1 MSSIQKRHDGRWR
14 ARWYDDTGREHAKHF
29 DRKGDASRFL
39 SEIDTARRNGTYV
52 DPSLGKTTLAS
63 FYEDWA
69 PRQVWAAT
77 TVTAMNVAVRRC
89 TFKDVEFGKLRRSH
103 VEAWIKTMSLT
114 LAPSTVRTRV
124 NNVRATL
131 RAAVRDKMLAAD
143 PSDGVTLPRVRKA
156 EHAMRIPTPETVG
169 SVLSAA
175 DDWFRPFIALCAF
188 AGLRLGEAAA
198 VQFSDIDFLRRQLHV
213 QRQVQRATGGEVRIT
228 PPKYGSERVVHLPDE
243 LTTMLAQHASITGTH
258 GDEQWMFLGDNG
270 NPPHQNT
277 IHYWWTKTVRV
288 AAADSTRLH
297 DLRHFYASG
306 LIAAGCDVATV
317 QRALGHAKATTTL
330 QTYTHLWP
338 TAEDRT
344 RAAAA
349 GIMNVV
355 FTAVTDSGR
364 TTAAETA

>member
-1 MSSIQKRHDGRWR
+1 MASVQRRPDGRWR
-14 ARWYDDTGREHAKHF
+14 ARWHDETGRERAKHF
-29 DRKGDASRFL
+29 DRKGEATRFL
-39 SEIDTARRNGTYV
+39 ADLDAARRNGTYV
-52 DPSLGKTTLAS
+52 DPSIAKTTLAA
-63 FYEDWA
+63 FYADWA

-77 TVTAMNVAVRRC
+77 TVTAMDVAVRGC
-89 TFKDVEFGKLRRSH
+89 TFKDVEFGRLRRSH
-103 VEAWIKTMSLT
+103 VEAWVKTMSLT
-114 LAPSTVRTRV
+114 LAPSTIRTRV
-124 NNVRATL
+124 NNVRAAL
-131 RAAVRDKMLAAD
+131 RAAVRDKLLASD
-143 PSDGVTLPRVRKA
+143 PSDGVTLPRARKA

-169 SVLSAA
+169 SVLRAA
-175 DDWFRPFIALCAF
+175 DDWFRPFVALCAF

-228 PPKYGSERVVHLPDE
+228 PPKYGSERIVHLPDE
-243 LTTMLAQHASITGTH
+243 LMTMLAQHASLVGTH

-277 IHYWWTKTVRV
+277 IHYWWTKTLR
-288 AAADSTRLH
+288 AADAEPTRLH

-344 RAAAA
+344 RSAAA
-349 GIMNVV
+349 GIMRAVSAAPADSARTENAQ
-355 FTAVTDSGR
+355 TA
-364 TTAAETA
+364 

>member
-1 MSSIQKRHDGRWR
+1 MASVQKRPDGRWR
-14 ARWYDDTGREHAKHF
+14 ARWYDDTGKERAKHF
-29 DRKGDASRFL
+29 DRKGDASRFIADIE
-39 SEIDTARRNGTYV
+39 SARRNGTYV
-52 DPSLGKTTLAS
+52 DPNIAKTTLAA
-63 FYEDWA
+63 FYADWA

-77 TVTAMNVAVRRC
+77 TVTAMDVAVRGC
-89 TFKDVEFGKLRRSH
+89 TFKDVEFGRLRCSH
-103 VEAWIKTMSLT
+103 VEAWVKMMSLT
-114 LAPSTVRTRV
+114 LAPSTIRTRV
-124 NNVRATL
+124 NNVRAAL
-131 RAAVRDKMLAAD
+131 RAAVPDKLLASD
-143 PSDGVTLPRVRKA
+143 PSEGVTLPRTRKA
-156 EHAMRIPTPETVG
+156 EHAMRIPAPETVG

-175 DDWFRPFIALCAF
+175 DDWFRPFVALCAF

-228 PPKYGSERVVHLPDE
+228 PPKYGSERIVHLPDE
-243 LTTMLAQHASITGTH
+243 LMTMLAQHASLVGTH

-277 IHYWWTKTVRV
+277 IHYWWTKTLRGANVE
-288 AAADSTRLH
+288 ATRLH

-344 RAAAA
+344 RSAAA
-349 GIMNVV
+349 GIMRAVSAAPADSARTESTQ
-355 FTAVTDSGR
+355 TA
-364 TTAAETA
+364 